1 MKKLAFLLSLAGA
14 TWCLA
19 PTTARAQTTTPDTT
33 RTAPPTAKPQLNT
46 GPPGAPA
53 PAPAPAAKPQLN
65 TTPPGA
71 PARPPRPSQ
80 GQYEVTR
87 PAVPVAPPPPV
98 NQPRPAPR
106 PNPNSPSGLEFP
118 AGSRASEQP
127 KPLRRYFLYSNFGL
141 GFSSIYG
148 LTRFNISA
156 APAIGY
162 RVTDKFSIGPGI
174 SYAYSSISFQ
184 GGGPNSSLHMN
195 SLGVK
200 GFAQYMVY
208 GDFFLHGEYEVTRA
222 EVPFQDQNNR
232 IFVGKLTVKTPLA
245 GAGYR
250 QHFSDR
256 IAADIVVLYNF
267 NGNGLDDIY
276 GQPVI
281 RFSFLYELGR

>member
-1 MKKLAFLLSLAGA
+1 MKKLLFLVSLAGA

-19 PTTARAQTTTPDTT
+19 PTTARAQTTTDTT

-53 PAPAPAAKPQLN
+53 PAPAPKPQLN
-65 TTPPGA
+65 TAPPGPPA
-71 PARPPRPSQ
+71 QPARPQQ

-98 NQPRPAPR
+98 NQPLPAPR
-106 PNPNSPSGLEFP
+106 PNQNSPSGLEFP

-156 APAIGY
+156 APALGY

-174 SYAYSSISFQ
+174 SYSYSSLSFQ
-184 GGGPNSSLHMN
+184 GGGPGSSLRMN

-222 EVPFQDQNNR
+222 EVPFQDQSGN

-267 NGNGLDDIY
+267 NGNGLNDIY